1 MEAAKQV
8 YYYKN
13 SSLVRI
19 TIMLACGLEETTRAV
34 TRYLDTLMLDTLYY
48 GKAQASTCSLGVQLK
63 SYEK

>member
-8 YYYKN
+8 YYYEN

-34 TRYLDTLMLDTLYY
+34 TRYLMLDTLYY

-63 SYEK
+63 SCEK